1 MTTPTPQMRCPFNHD
16 AVAPPSTT
24 DSLAAQAKTVSASA
38 AAFVTEAARTALA
51 GVQSLGRSVATATK
65 PATSRAR
72 KPTSQRPGKST
83 SRKRKPARRRA
94 A

>member
-1 MTTPTPQMRCPFNHD
+1 MTTARMRCPVNHEP
-16 AVAPPSTT
+16 VEPPSTT

-51 GVQSLGRSVATATK
+51 GVQSLGRSVAAAK
-65 PATSRAR
+65 PAKSRAR
-72 KPTSQRPGKST
+72 KPTSQRPRKSA

>member
-1 MTTPTPQMRCPFNHD
+1 MTTARMRCPVNHEP
-16 AVAPPSTT
+16 VEPPSTT

-51 GVQSLGRSVATATK
+51 GVQSLGRSVAAAK
-65 PATSRAR
+65 PAKSRAR
-72 KPTSQRPGKST
+72 KPTSQRPRKST

>member
-1 MTTPTPQMRCPFNHD
+1 MTTARMRCPVNHEP
-16 AVAPPSTT
+16 VEPPSTT

-51 GVQSLGRSVATATK
+51 GVQSLGRSVAAAK
-65 PATSRAR
+65 PAKSRAR
-72 KPTSQRPGKST
+72 KPTSQRPRTSA